1 MESLIHQFERVA
13 AHIRW
18 SANKKYFRL
27 LDCLRRKG
35 SLEYAWIVNINCD
48 YKDQKGQLK
57 QRFGRKEVPIIA
69 RSQLPFTKQLKNENV
84 EDFAQRVHFLAVESY
99 EKFEGNMIEDI
110 SIETFL
116 RGCRDKE
123 ASIIAMGREQTT
135 LRKAVKYVKKKP
147 VIANHHALYGT
158 RGTSGTTA
166 YFQQVSILSMK
177 GSLTCDSF
185 PCRTESKFSNEKA
198 KNNCSLE

>member
-27 LDCLRRKG
+27 LDCLGRKG

-135 LRKAVKYVKKKP
+135 LRKAVKYVKKNCHCQSP
-147 VIANHHALYGT
+147 C
-158 RGTSGTTA
+158 
-166 YFQQVSILSMK
+166 SIW
-177 GSLTCDSF
+177 
-185 PCRTESKFSNEKA
+185 N
-198 KNNCSLE
+198 